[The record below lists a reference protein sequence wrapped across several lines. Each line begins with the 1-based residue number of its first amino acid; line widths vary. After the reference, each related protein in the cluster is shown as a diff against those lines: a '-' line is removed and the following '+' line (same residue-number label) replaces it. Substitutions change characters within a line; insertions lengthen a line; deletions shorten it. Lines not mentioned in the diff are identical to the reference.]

1 MSKEDPT
8 LTIDNEVFLI
18 KDLSDANK
26 ISAQILSE
34 IEREVVSL
42 KKRVLVLKAAEKSII
57 KDLKA
62 DLVK

>member
-34 IEREVVSL
+34 FKKEGVSI
-42 KKRVLVLKAAEKSII
+42 KSC
-57 KDLKA
+57 
-62 DLVK
+62 

>member
-1 MSKEDPT
+1 MSKEEPT